1 MDHDVVEKCIRSCV
15 DTFLDVVKIE
25 SDILQVLDMAVDEV
39 FLVFAFKGFE
49 INAMGESGHVAGWT
63 PSMFGEAINVLI
75 AELYGAGTRVT
86 SLQWFQT
93 TQKALEAISRQG
105 YTQHPTI
112 TPDIIRA
119 WIRK

>member
-49 INAMGESGHVAGWT
+49 INAIIIV
-63 PSMFGEAINVLI
+63 NL
-75 AELYGAGTRVT
+75 RV
-86 SLQWFQT
+86 
-93 TQKALEAISRQG
+93 
-105 YTQHPTI
+105 
-112 TPDIIRA
+112 D
-119 WIRK
+119 